1 MAFVV
6 NDRVQEF
13 TSTTG
18 TGTLTLTGSPDG
30 FETFSSAVGNGNT
43 TYYTISSNT
52 TEFEVGIGTVGAGT
66 LSRDTVISSSNS
78 DALVNFSA
86 GTKNVFVTLPASKT
100 ILLNDSG
107 TVDLTG
113 NLDLN
118 SNDIT
123 GTGNIN
129 ITGNLTASG
138 NLTSLGID
146 DNATSTAITINSSEQ
161 VEFTAGTALLPA
173 ITTTGDTNT
182 GMWFPA
188 ADTIAF
194 SEGGAEAMRIDSSGR
209 VGIGTSSPTFLN
221 TTGSASSK
229 TIGLYNSGTATS
241 QRAELQLGSAATASG
256 NLTSGVLFG
265 CGASDT
271 TKNTLGS
278 IFGIID
284 ATSTTTASGALT
296 FWTAATAS
304 GANTERMRID
314 SSGNVGI
321 GTSSPD
327 AKLSVNGV
335 ASFGDGTALLPS
347 IANFG
352 DLNTGM
358 WFPAADTIAFSE
370 GGAEAMRIDSSGRVG
385 IGTSTPSEKLV
396 VERSGAG
403 NVVRFTDGTYGVD
416 VAVTSTGG
424 SLQTGNINQTL
435 DFKVYGN
442 GYMGFYTSGTSE
454 RMRILSGGN
463 VGIGTTTP
471 DSLLSVNGV
480 ASFGDGTALLP
491 SIANFGD
498 LNTGMWFP
506 AADTIAFSE
515 GGVEAMR
522 IDSSGN
528 VGIGTSTITGKLNIA
543 TATSDGVNTLFGAN
557 VSPTAAGM
565 YVGFNDSDATATLGV
580 YYASNPYPVINITR
594 SDRTI
599 KFMND
604 ASERMRIDS
613 SGNVGIGTS
622 SPESLF
628 HIESASSD
636 PTLRITN
643 KTVAAIDTG
652 PDIEFWNNPFTATTV
667 NSYESGAI
675 RVRKTN
681 GSNNN
686 HDHYMSFWTRQNSP
700 EGINE
705 RMRIDSSGNV
715 FIAKTASSA
724 STVGIQ
730 LEAQGVCVATS
741 DGNLVYIANRL
752 TDDGTLFS
760 FRQAG
765 TEEGT
770 ISVSGSTV
778 SYNGFT
784 GTHWSR
790 FTDNS
795 TPNILRGTVL
805 ESLDEMC
812 DWYNLEFDVTTTT
825 QDVTETH
832 TKKIPYVLTGT
843 QSNGDVITYNHEGTD
858 VEATIVKENDVKHM
872 MSKVSD
878 TVDAKNVYGVF
889 VAYDLDGEGY
899 NDFYVASVGSF
910 VVRIKA
916 NETIAKGD
924 LLQSNGD
931 GTAKVQTD
939 DAVRSSSFAKVL
951 STTIIETYEDGSYL
965 VPCSLMC

>member
-30 FETFSSAVGNGNT
+30 FETFSSAVGDGNT

-209 VGIGTSSPTFLN
+209 VGIGTS
-221 TTGSASSK
+221 
-229 TIGLYNSGTATS
+229 
-241 QRAELQLGSAATASG
+241 
-256 NLTSGVLFG
+256 
-265 CGASDT
+265 
-271 TKNTLGS
+271 
-278 IFGIID
+278 
-284 ATSTTTASGALT
+284 
-296 FWTAATAS
+296 
-304 GANTERMRID
+304 
-314 SSGNVGI
+314 
-321 GTSSPD
+321 
-327 AKLSVNGV
+327 
-335 ASFGDGTALLPS
+335 
-347 IANFG
+347 
-352 DLNTGM
+352 
-358 WFPAADTIAFSE
+358 
-370 GGAEAMRIDSSGRVG
+370 
-385 IGTSTPSEKLV
+385 TPSEKLV

-471 DSLLSVNGV
+471 DASYGKLTVAGGITIANDNNAKLQIGRYSAAVPNSYIKMGAGSNSLRFTNPADSADLMTISSSGNVGINTTAPDAQLDIRGTNSSMLLSNSGKSQYFRIQNNESADALVFNANDLNERMRIDSSGNVGIGTSSPTAFGGYTNVAANNSSGSMFELMVGGTRTANIQTSASITNIQTRTNIPIAFDINGSEKMRLTDTGFGISTTTPDAKLSVNGV

-515 GGVEAMR
+515 GGAEAMR
-522 IDSSGN
+522 IDSSGR
-528 VGIGTSTITGKLNIA
+528 VGIGTTDVNGVLNVVQASNTGALLRLRNNTADTSTADGMVFTITDASAPVGSIEM
-543 TATSDGVNTLFGAN
+543 
-557 VSPTAAGM
+557 VSG
-565 YVGFNDSDATATLGV
+565 GSDAVLAF
-580 YYASNPYPVINITR
+580 
-594 SDRTI
+594 RT
-599 KFMND
+599 NG
-604 ASERMRIDS
+604 SERMRIDS

-705 RMRIDSSGNV
+705 RMRITSSGDV
-715 FIAKTASSA
+715 FIAKTGTAIG
-724 STVGIQ
+724 TVGIE
-730 LEAQGVCVATS
+730 LDSTGSGAFTTS
-741 DGNLVYIANRL
+741 AVPVLYVNRL
-752 TDDGTLFS
+752 TDDGDLIRF
-760 FRQAG
+760 FQAS
-765 TEEGT
+765 TEEGS
-770 ISVSGSTV
+770 ISVSGGTV

-805 ESLDEMC
+805 ETLDEMC

-825 QDVTETH
+825 
-832 TKKIPYVLTGT
+832 
-843 QSNGDVITYNHEGTD
+843 
-858 VEATIVKENDVKHM
+858 
-872 MSKVSD
+872 
-878 TVDAKNVYGVF
+878 
-889 VAYDLDGEGY
+889 
-899 NDFYVASVGSF
+899 
-910 VVRIKA
+910 R
-916 NETIAKGD
+916 
-924 LLQSNGD
+924 
-931 GTAKVQTD
+931 
-939 DAVRSSSFAKVL
+939 
-951 STTIIETYEDGSYL
+951 
-965 VPCSLMC
+965 